1 MTLYKTEAIILRK
14 RPLGEADQIITF
26 ISPEHGKFDA
36 VAKGIRKVKST
47 FSGKLELFCRV
58 RLLAAEGKNLD
69 TISQAE
75 LLNPRKGINK
85 DIAHFAYA
93 SLVLELVDLFTEEGE
108 KNRTLF
114 NLLDLTLESLE
125 RKKNLKLVLII
136 FQIKLL
142 RILGYMPEIKKCII
156 CSSAISLSF
165 FSPSGGGAVC
175 GLCRGNVKDAIPAG
189 ESVFKIIDTFRKLPL
204 NSSQRVNLS
213 AMQVADT
220 EKILERHVKYRLERE
235 IKSLVFIKEVLN
247 K

>member
-1 MTLYKTEAIILRK
+1 MAIYKTEAVVLRK

-26 ISPEHGKFDA
+26 LSPELGKFDA
-36 VAKGIRKVKST
+36 AAKGIRKVKST
-47 FSGKLELFCRV
+47 FLGKLELFCHV

-75 LLNPRKGINK
+75 LLNPHKGINK
-85 DIAHFAYA
+85 DIAHFAYG
-93 SLVLELVDLFTEEGE
+93 SLVLELIDLFTEQGE

-114 NLLDLTLESLE
+114 KLLDSTLESLE

-142 RILGYMPEIKKCII
+142 RILGYMPEIKKCVI
-156 CSSAISLSF
+156 CASGKNISF

-175 GLCRGNVKDAIPAG
+175 ALCRGNANDAMQAG
-189 ESVFKIIDTFRKLPL
+189 ESVFKIIDTFSKLPL
-204 NSSQRVNLS
+204 NSTQRVNLS
-213 AMQVADT
+213 ALQIEGT
-220 EKILERHVKYRLERE
+220 ERILESHVKYRLERE